1 MKILSILKEGAS
13 IGLRNSLSIIGAY
26 LLYILTIWVPYI
38 NVGTTIAIVSLPVS
52 ISKGRVISPLEI
64 FYSKYRKN
72 MGTFF
77 LLLFFMFFGYIF
89 SILFLV
95 IPFIILSLSWSQAIF
110 LLVDKG
116 INPMQALNESNKIT
130 YNYKIKIF
138 LIQLVLS
145 LAYFIIYFTINLF
158 FVLQDDYFL
167 WMLEN
172 GYSIGEIFISTIQDI
187 WFLIASGG
195 IQSTGLIGSIL
206 TLLLSIVYSVIE
218 IGTKASIY
226 KFLNEK
232 N

>member
-13 IGLRNSLSIIGAY
+13 LGLRNSLSIIGAY

-138 LIQLVLS
+138 LIS
-145 LAYFIIYFTINLF
+145 
-158 FVLQDDYFL
+158 DK
-167 WMLEN
+167 
-172 GYSIGEIFISTIQDI
+172 
-187 WFLIASGG
+187 
-195 IQSTGLIGSIL
+195 GS
-206 TLLLSIVYSVIE
+206 
-218 IGTKASIY
+218 
-226 KFLNEK
+226 
-232 N
+232 

>member
-13 IGLRNSLSIIGAY
+13 LGLRNSLSIIGAY

-130 YNYKIKIF
+130 YNYD
-138 LIQLVLS
+138 LYRS
-145 LAYFIIYFTINLF
+145 
-158 FVLQDDYFL
+158 
-167 WMLEN
+167 
-172 GYSIGEIFISTIQDI
+172 
-187 WFLIASGG
+187 
-195 IQSTGLIGSIL
+195 
-206 TLLLSIVYSVIE
+206 
-218 IGTKASIY
+218 
-226 KFLNEK
+226 
-232 N
+232 

>member
-13 IGLRNSLSIIGAY
+13 MGLKNSLSIIGAY
-26 LLYILTIWVPYI
+26 LLYILTIWIPYI

-130 YNYKIKIF
+130 YNYKVKIF
-138 LIQLVLS
+138 FIQVILS
-145 LAYFIIYFTINLF
+145 LTYFLIYFAINLIF
-158 FVLQDDYFL
+158 GAQESDLLY
-167 WMLEN
+167 MIEN
-172 GYSIGEIFISTIQDI
+172 GYPIEIIISAGLSSTSI
-187 WFLIASGG
+187 
-195 IQSTGLIGSIL
+195 IGSIL
-206 TLLLSIVYSVIE
+206 TLLLSIVYYIIE
-218 IGTKASIY
+218 FGTKASIY

>member
-1 MKILSILKEGAS
+1 
-13 IGLRNSLSIIGAY
+13 
-26 LLYILTIWVPYI
+26 
-38 NVGTTIAIVSLPVS
+38 
-52 ISKGRVISPLEI
+52 
-64 FYSKYRKN
+64 

-145 LAYFIIYFTINLF
+145 LAYFIIYFAINLF
-158 FVLQDDYFL
+158 FVFQDNL
-167 WMLEN
+167 WMLEH
-172 GYSIGEIFISTIQDI
+172 GYSTGEIFISTIQNI
-187 WFLIASGG
+187 WFLIVTGG

-206 TLLLSIVYSVIE
+206 TLLLSIVYAVIE

>member
-13 IGLRNSLSIIGAY
+13 LGLRNSLSIIGAY

-138 LIQLVLS
+138 LIQLILS
-145 LAYFIIYFTINLF
+145 IAYFLIYFTINLVF
-158 FVLQDDYFL
+158 GSENYDLIN
-167 WMLEN
+167 MLDR
-172 GYSIGEIFISTIQDI
+172 GYPIEMIISAA
-187 WFLIASGG
+187 F
-195 IQSTGLIGSIL
+195 STTSLIGSIL
-206 TLLLSIVYSVIE
+206 TFLLSIIYYVIE
-218 IGTKASIY
+218 FGTKASIY

>member
-13 IGLRNSLSIIGAY
+13 LGLRNSLSIIGAY

-138 LIQLVLS
+138 LIQLILS
-145 LAYFIIYFTINLF
+145 IAYFLIYFTINLVF
-158 FVLQDDYFL
+158 GSENYDLIN
-167 WMLEN
+167 MLDR
-172 GYSIGEIFISTIQDI
+172 GYPIEMIISAA
-187 WFLIASGG
+187 F
-195 IQSTGLIGSIL
+195 STTSLIGSIL
-206 TLLLSIVYSVIE
+206 TLLLSIIYYVIE
-218 IGTKASIY
+218 FGTKASIY

>member
-13 IGLRNSLSIIGAY
+13 LGLRNSLSIIGAY

-138 LIQLVLS
+138 LIQLILS
-145 LAYFIIYFTINLF
+145 IAYFLIYFTINLVF
-158 FVLQDDYFL
+158 GSENYDLIN
-167 WMLEN
+167 MLDR
-172 GYSIGEIFISTIQDI
+172 GYPIEMIISAA
-187 WFLIASGG
+187 F
-195 IQSTGLIGSIL
+195 STTSLVGSIL
-206 TLLLSIVYSVIE
+206 TLLLSIIYYVIE
-218 IGTKASIY
+218 FGTKASIY